1 MTGGRVQSPKSKVQS
16 GAYMTSGNDDS
27 QSRSGRTLRRV
38 IGLALLIGAIGACI
52 YFLSSEAAFGG
63 GRLVR
68 YMLRAGL
75 VVLALVAWFW
85 SQALIGSRS
94 LKDGAIGDG
103 IHDLTAPLTRYLL
116 NHPRAANA
124 TLIISSL
131 FIDVFGIFL
140 IGAGIF
146 GPTLRPFVAL
156 LILFAFRQTC
166 QALCALPAPKDLI
179 WRYPGF
185 PSLLVTYGVGNDF
198 FISGHTAVAVLGTIE
213 IAKIGPL
220 WLGIAA
226 GVVAFLEASA
236 VLVLRAHYTMDV
248 LAAACA
254 AGCAAVAAG
263 WLCTFF

>member
-1 MTGGRVQSPKSKVQS
+1 M
-16 GAYMTSGNDDS
+16 
-27 QSRSGRTLRRV
+27 
-38 IGLALLIGAIGACI
+38 
-52 YFLSSEAAFGG
+52 
-63 GRLVR
+63 
-68 YMLRAGL
+68 
-75 VVLALVAWFW
+75 VAWFW

-94 LKDGAIGDG
+94 LKDGVIGDG
-103 IHDLTAPLTRYLL
+103 IHDLTAPLTRSLL

-156 LILFAFRQTC
+156 LILFAFRQIC

-198 FISGHTAVAVLGTIE
+198 FISGHTAVAVLGAIE

-248 LAAACA
+248 LAAGCA
-254 AGCAAVAAG
+254 AGCAAIAAG

>member
-1 MTGGRVQSPKSKVQS
+1 MTVGSNDSKGR
-16 GAYMTSGNDDS
+16 
-27 QSRSGRTLRRV
+27 SRQTLRRILGFV
-38 IGLALLIGAIGACI
+38 LLAGAIGVCLHL
-52 YFLSSEAAFGG
+52 LSREASFGG
-63 GRLVR
+63 GQLLR
-68 YMLRAGL
+68 YGLRAGL
-75 VVLALVAWFW
+75 VVCALVAWFW
-85 SQALIGSRS
+85 SQALIGSRG
-94 LKDGAIGDG
+94 LKGGAIGDG

-131 FIDVFGIFL
+131 FIDAFGIFL

-146 GPTLRPFVAL
+146 GPTLRPFVGL
-156 LILFAFRQTC
+156 LILFAFRQVC

-185 PSLLVTYGVGNDF
+185 PSLLVTYGTGNDF
-198 FISGHTAVAVLGTIE
+198 FISGHTAVAELCAIE

-236 VLVLRAHYTMDV
+236 VIVLRAHYTMDV

-263 WLCTFF
+263 WLCGFF

>member
-1 MTGGRVQSPKSKVQS
+1 MTDGYK
-16 GAYMTSGNDDS
+16 DS
-27 QSRSGRTLRRV
+27 NRRSGRTLRRF
-38 IGLALLIGAIGACI
+38 IGFVLLAGAIGACV
-52 YFLSSEAAFGG
+52 YLLSREAALGG
-63 GRLVR
+63 GRLR
-68 YMLRAGL
+68 PLRIESGPGRF
-75 VVLALVAWFW
+75 ALVAWFW

-131 FIDVFGIFL
+131 FIDAFGIFL

-156 LILFAFRQTC
+156 LILFAFRQVC
-166 QALCALPAPKDLI
+166 QALCALPAPKDMI

-185 PSLLVTYGVGNDF
+185 PSLLVTYGTGNDF
-198 FISGHTAVAVLGTIE
+198 FISGHTAVAVLGAIE
-213 IAKIGPL
+213 IAKMGPL
-220 WLGIAA
+220 WLAITA
-226 GVVAFLEASA
+226 GVVAFLEATT
-236 VLVLRAHYTMDV
+236 VIVLRAHYTMDV

-254 AGCAAVAAG
+254 AWCAAIAAG
-263 WLCTFF
+263 WLCAFF